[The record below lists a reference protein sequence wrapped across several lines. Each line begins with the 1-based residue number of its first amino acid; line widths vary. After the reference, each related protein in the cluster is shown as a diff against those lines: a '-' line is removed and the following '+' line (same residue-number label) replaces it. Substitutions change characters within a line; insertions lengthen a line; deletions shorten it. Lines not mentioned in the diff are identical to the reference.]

1 MRRALGVLGCA
12 LALAGAGCGP
22 SSSEIAPGAPLKIG
36 YLASLTGYCDDYAR
50 QYVQG
55 ARLALATIDA
65 RGGVLGHELQLV
77 VRDDEGKPGV
87 GVEQARELVESEHVK
102 YLAGTC
108 SSAVAQSVAEL
119 VANPSHVLY
128 VAGVADPSIFK
139 SGPEGYAFDTI
150 PTATIEARNA
160 AAYLRTRAH
169 ARAWKRIAVIGE
181 DYGYGYQVTSAFER
195 AMAGSGQTGSGGQT
209 NGGQTGSDQAIVSVD
224 YLPSGGRDFGLY
236 IEKLKA
242 ERPDVVYSTAITGD
256 AITLVE
262 EGLARG
268 LFAKT
273 KVFGIMDY
281 GTLAAM
287 PRAPVGVE
295 GYTVY
300 PSAAIY
306 RTPFARELQSLGTTA
321 ANGGA
326 AGDGFNQIEVIAQG
340 IEKAGSTDPAKV
352 RDGLGGATVQT
363 VQGDVKIHHCD
374 HELAVPIA
382 MGPVAAPTR
391 AQPFPHFAPLRLI
404 DTTRYFEC

>member
-1 MRRALGVLGCA
+1 MAERAAIIA
-12 LALAGAGCGP
+12 LAALTFALAGCG
-22 SSSEIAPGAPLKIG
+22 SSSPGLAPGAPLEIG

-55 ARLALATIDA
+55 ARLAVATIDA
-65 RGGVLGHELQLV
+65 RGGVLGHELRLV

-87 GVEQARELVESEHVK
+87 GVEQARELVGSEQHVR

-108 SSAVAQSVAEL
+108 SSTVARSVAEL
-119 VANPSHVLY
+119 VTNPSHVLY
-128 VAGVADPSIFK
+128 VAGVADPAIFAD
-139 SGPEGYAFDTI
+139 GPEGYAFDTI
-150 PTATIEARNA
+150 PTATVEGRNA
-160 AAYLRTRAH
+160 AAYARAH
-169 ARAWKRIAVIGE
+169 ARWKRIAVIAE
-181 DYGYGYQVTSAFER
+181 DYSYGYLLTAAFER
-195 AMAGSGQTGSGGQT
+195 AMAGSGQAGRGGQT
-209 NGGQTGSDQAIVSVD
+209 SSGQAIVSVA
-224 YLPSGGRDFGLY
+224 YLPSGGRDFGPY

-256 AITLVE
+256 AVTLAE

-281 GTLAAM
+281 GTLAAL

-295 GYTVY
+295 GYTYY

-306 RTPFARELQSLGTTA
+306 RTPFARELQSLGTTV

-363 VQGDVKIHHCD
+363 VQGDVRIHRCD

-382 MGPVAAPTR
+382 MGPVAPPTR
-391 AQPFPHFAPLRLI
+391 AQPFPHFAPLTLV
-404 DTTRYFEC
+404 DTSRYFEC

>member
-1 MRRALGVLGCA
+1 MRRALEVLGCA
-12 LALAGAGCGP
+12 PVLTALTFALAGCG
-22 SSSEIAPGAPLKIG
+22 SSSSGIAPGAPLKIG

-55 ARLALATIDA
+55 ARLAVATIDA

-77 VRDDEGKPGV
+77 VRDDGGKPGV
-87 GVEQARELVESEHVK
+87 GVEQARELVGSEHVK

-128 VAGVADPSIFK
+128 VAGVADPAIFAD
-139 SGPEGYAFDTI
+139 GPEGYAFDTI

-209 NGGQTGSDQAIVSVD
+209 NGGQTIVSQEYV
-224 YLPSGGRDFGLY
+224 PSGGTDYTPY
-236 IEKLKA
+236 IEKLIG
-242 ERPDVVYSTAITGD
+242 EHPDAVYSTAITGD
-256 AITLVE
+256 AITLVK

-281 GTLAAM
+281 GTLAAL
-287 PRAPVGVE
+287 PRVPKGVE
-295 GYTVY
+295 GYTYY

-306 RTPFARELQSLGTTA
+306 RTPFARELQSLGTTV

-340 IEKAGSTDPAKV
+340 IEKVGSTDPAKV

-363 VQGDVKIHHCD
+363 VQGDVRIHRCD

-382 MGPVAAPTR
+382 MGPVAASTR
-391 AQPFPHFAPLRLI
+391 AQPFPHFAQLRLI
-404 DTTRYFEC
+404 DTSRYFEC